1 MRRSPRR
8 ILESACSVTPNL
20 TRTSSATV
28 SVLRGAPLPTLDDA
42 EDGLSPPSAFFTL
55 PAGVDVSEHCRKVEV
70 DVDVEEVERVAAEA
84 DWGM

>member
-42 EDGLSPPSAFFTL
+42 EDGLSPSAFFTL
-55 PAGVDVSEHCRKVEV
+55 LAAVDVSERCREVEV
-70 DVDVEEVERVAAEA
+70 IVDVEEVERVAAEA